1 MSELQF
7 CITKHLC
14 KFEWSSC
21 SLRSKMAFWE
31 IVTSKLQTRKGF
43 AHRRGPWMSIWYLHT
58 FIYNFESIKIN
69 LQLKEDK
76 EWEAAKKVKKVF
88 LLSGSQW
95 TTFNHALEP
104 KKNLEINCIVLDY
117 YIIPKSKWGFLP
129 CAANKLF
136 EFV

>member
-1 MSELQF
+1 M
-7 CITKHLC
+7 
-14 KFEWSSC
+14 
-21 SLRSKMAFWE
+21 
-31 IVTSKLQTRKGF
+31 
-43 AHRRGPWMSIWYLHT
+43 
-58 FIYNFESIKIN
+58 YNFDSIKIN

-117 YIIPKSKWGFLP
+117 YHGFISSKSKRDFKNL
-129 CAANKLF
+129 
-136 EFV
+136 